1 MSNENWNKYTLKLDA
16 AWQPLQIIDSFK
28 AFNMCLTGRAKLVL
42 PYSDNMPS
50 VIVLTKYVR
59 RFNFSLTCNRRNVFW
74 RDENQCQYCYE
85 YFRHSELTMDHVYPK
100 SLGGPKTWENIVTSC
115 KTCNTKKK
123 NKTPKQA
130 NMPLLRKPISP
141 RVKMIDL
148 HRNIIIEEDWEQFL

>member
-141 RVKMIDL
+141 RVKKIDL

>member
-1 MSNENWNKYTLKLDA
+1 
-16 AWQPLQIIDSFK
+16 
-28 AFNMCLTGRAKLVL
+28 MCLTGRAKLVL

-115 KTCNTKKK
+115 KACNTKKK

>member
-1 MSNENWNKYTLKLDA
+1 MSKENWNKYTLKLDA

-115 KTCNTKKK
+115 KACNTKKK